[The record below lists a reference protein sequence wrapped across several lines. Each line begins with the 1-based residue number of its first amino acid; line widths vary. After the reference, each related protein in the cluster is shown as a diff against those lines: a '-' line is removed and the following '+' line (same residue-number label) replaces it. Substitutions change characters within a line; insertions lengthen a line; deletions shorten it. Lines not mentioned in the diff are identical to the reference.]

1 MLQHCRQIFI
11 VATLAMTPAWSC
23 AKEMIL
29 TPADD
34 PIVGELEPVLIKLL
48 DGSEPDLAY
57 RDIYQDRALQ
67 GLIAKHDLKLFSGPM
82 LGCVTPTSARFWLR
96 ASEPA
101 KVRVVVQAVGDA
113 AQFKSSTGQI
123 TVSNDLTGLFDVSG
137 LQANTHYVYN
147 VLINGEPQFKTL
159 PQFRTAP
166 AKGAGKRIDIA
177 FGGGARYIP
186 AKERIWDTIAGRQ
199 PAAFLA
205 LGDNLYID
213 LPMKRN
219 MQNLYYYR
227 RLLRPEFR
235 RLISTTPIY
244 SIWDDH
250 DFGDNDCEGGAETFK
265 PSWKVKVWEVFRN
278 NWNNPGYGGG
288 TQQPGCWYD
297 FSIGDIDFFMT
308 DGRYYRSREAG
319 QMLGPVQMEV
329 LLDKLAASQAVF
341 KGIASGTL
349 WTEFADKGGRDSWW
363 GFPEERE
370 RLLGFIEQ
378 KRIEGVVLISADR
391 HRSEVF
397 KIARPNGY
405 AFYEF
410 ESSKLTND
418 HTHGPN
424 KKSLISFN
432 KGNFF
437 GLLTFD
443 FTLDDPAVTFR
454 CITSD
459 DEETQQFT
467 VYRSDLSY

>member
-11 VATLAMTPAWSC
+11 VAILAMTPAWSC

-29 TPADD
+29 TPPDD
-34 PIVGELEPVLIKLL
+34 PIVGELEPVLIRLL
-48 DGSEPDLAY
+48 DGDEPDLAFK
-57 RDIYQDRALQ
+57 DIYQDRTLQ
-67 GLIAKHDLKLFSGPM
+67 GLIAKHDLQVFSGPM
-82 LGCVTPTSARFWLR
+82 LGCVTRSSARFWLR
-96 ASEPA
+96 VSEPA
-101 KVRVVVQAVGDA
+101 RVRIVVQAVGDG
-113 AQFKSSTGQI
+113 AQFKSSTRRV

-137 LQANTHYVYN
+137 LRADTHYAYN
-147 VLINGEPQFKTL
+147 VTINGEPQFKTL

-166 AKGAGKRIDIA
+166 AKGVGKRIDIA

-186 AKERIWDTIAGRQ
+186 AKERIWDTILGRQ

-213 LPMKRN
+213 LPLKRN
-219 MQNLYYYR
+219 MQSLYYYR

-235 RLISTTPIY
+235 RLTSTIPIY

-250 DFGDNDCEGGAETFK
+250 DFGDNDCEGGADLFK

-278 NWNNPGYGGG
+278 NWNNPAYGGG
-288 TQQPGCWYD
+288 PQLPGCWYD

-308 DGRYYRSREAG
+308 DGRYYRSRQAD
-319 QMLGPVQMEV
+319 QLLGPAQMQW
-329 LLDKLAASQAVF
+329 LLDKLASSTALF
-341 KGIASGTL
+341 KVIASGTL

-363 GFPEERE
+363 GFPQERE
-370 RLLGFIEQ
+370 RLFRFIEE
-378 KRIEGVVLISADR
+378 KKIEGVVLISADR

-397 KIARPNGY
+397 KIERPNGY
-405 AFYEF
+405 DFYEF

-418 HTHGPN
+418 HTHARN
-424 KKSLISFN
+424 KKSLISYN
-432 KGNFF
+432 QGNFF

-454 CITSD
+454 CITGD
-459 DEETQQFT
+459 NEEKQRFT
-467 VYRSDLSY
+467 IHLSDLSY

>member
-1 MLQHCRQIFI
+1 MLI
-11 VATLAMTPAWSC
+11 VSMIAMIPTWVA
-23 AKEMIL
+23 AKDMIL

-34 PIVGELEPVLIKLL
+34 LIVGELEPVLIKLL
-48 DGSEPDLAY
+48 DGNRPDLAF
-57 RDIYQDRALQ
+57 RDIYQDPALRR
-67 GLIAKHDLKLFSGPM
+67 LIAKHDLKLFSGPM
-82 LGCVTPTSARFWLR
+82 LGCVTPSSARFWLR

-101 KVRVVVQAVGDA
+101 RVQVVVQAVGDG
-113 AQFKSSTGQI
+113 AQFKSGTRQI
-123 TVSNDLTGLFDVSG
+123 TGSNDLTGVFDVTG
-137 LQANTHYVYN
+137 LQADTHYTYN
-147 VLINGEPQFKTL
+147 ITINGEPQFKTQ

-186 AKERIWDTIAGRQ
+186 EKERIWDTIAGRQ

-250 DFGDNDCEGGAETFK
+250 DFGDNDCEGGAETFQ
-265 PSWKVKVWEVFRN
+265 PSWKVKVWQVFHD

-288 TQQPGCWYD
+288 DRQPGCWYD

-319 QMLGPVQMEV
+319 QMLGPVQMEW
-329 LLDKLAASQAVF
+329 LLGKLAASQATF
-341 KGIASGTL
+341 KVIASGTL

-370 RLLGFIEQ
+370 RVLGFVEE
-378 KRIEGVVLISADR
+378 KKIEGVVLISADR

-397 KIARPNGY
+397 KIERPNGY

-424 KKSLISFN
+424 AKSLISYN
-432 KGNFF
+432 RGNFF

-443 FTLDDPAVTFR
+443 FTLEDPALTFR

-467 VYRSDLSY
+467 IHRSDLSF